1 MNIRSLFF
9 RMRVVHFV
17 GIVLLI
23 ANALL
28 FTDNVLGSAVQIV
41 VAIVIFLHDL
51 DEKINGVNVTKK
63 LLEHFK
69 NIKLNE
75 TIDIKLKYSDEY
87 AKLVDEL
94 NAFIKRA
101 SAVLNLNSFVKET
114 VNIAKKS
121 ERVSQI
127 INNTVK
133 QSEELSNKI
142 VKSLNIAEE
151 ESVKNIEFSEKLQ
164 SEIVS
169 SAELIEETEHNI
181 EKLNETINKQFEKNN
196 DVVNKLQELNNT
208 TEQMKSILG
217 IISDIADQTNLLA
230 LNAAIEAARAGEH
243 GRGFAV
249 VADEVR
255 KLAEKTQKSL
265 NEVNV
270 TINTIVQSVTEVDN
284 QVSENSKE
292 MQNLVEISKTS
303 YENMKNAYDIVFKIN
318 ELSKDD
324 VENSK
329 IIEVEI
335 IESKDKVK
343 TLNKLLE
350 QNLNIVKENSN
361 LMKKILKK
369 VEELQKNIENL

>member
-17 GIVLLI
+17 GIVLLV

-69 NIKLNE
+69 SIKLNE
-75 TIDIKLKYSDEY
+75 TIDIELKYSDEY

-121 ERVSQI
+121 EQVSHI
-127 INNTVK
+127 INDTVK
-133 QSEELSNKI
+133 QSEKLSNKI
-142 VKSLNIAEE
+142 VKSLDIAEE

-169 SAELIEETEHNI
+169 SAKLIEETEHNI
-181 EKLNETINKQFEKNN
+181 EKLNETINTQFEKNN
-196 DVVNKLQELNNT
+196 EVVNKLQELNNT

-217 IISDIADQTNLLA
+217 IIADIADQTNLLA

-284 QVSENSKE
+284 QVSDNSKE

-303 YENMKNAYDIVFKIN
+303 YEYMKNAYDIIFKIN

-324 VENSK
+324 IENSK

-335 IESKDKVK
+335 AESKDKVK
-343 TLNKLLE
+343 ALNKLLA
-350 QNLNIVKENSN
+350 QNLNVVKENSN

-369 VEELQKNIENL
+369 VEDLQKNIENL

>member
-17 GIVLLI
+17 GIVLLV

-69 NIKLNE
+69 SIKLNE
-75 TIDIKLKYSDEY
+75 TIDIELKYSDEY

-121 ERVSQI
+121 EQVSHI
-127 INNTVK
+127 INDTVK

-142 VKSLNIAEE
+142 VKSLDIAEE

-169 SAELIEETEHNI
+169 SAKLIEETEHNI
-181 EKLNETINKQFEKNN
+181 EKLNETINTQFEKNN
-196 DVVNKLQELNNT
+196 EVVNKLQELNNT

-217 IISDIADQTNLLA
+217 IIADIADQTNLLA

-284 QVSENSKE
+284 QVSDNSKE

-303 YENMKNAYDIVFKIN
+303 YEYMKNAYDIIFKIN

-324 VENSK
+324 IENSK

-335 IESKDKVK
+335 AESKDKVK
-343 TLNKLLE
+343 ALNKLLA
-350 QNLNIVKENSN
+350 QNLNVVKENSN

-369 VEELQKNIENL
+369 VEDLQKNIENL

>member
-1 MNIRSLFF
+1 MNIKSLFF
-9 RMRVVHFV
+9 RIRVVHFV
-17 GIVLLI
+17 SIVLLV
-23 ANALL
+23 ANAFF

-41 VAIVIFLHDL
+41 VAIIIFLHDL

-63 LLEHFK
+63 LLERLK
-69 NIKLNE
+69 NVKLNE
-75 TIDIKLKYSDEY
+75 TIDIELKYSDEY

-94 NAFIKRA
+94 NAFIKRV

-121 ERVSQI
+121 EQVSHI
-127 INNTVK
+127 INDTVK

-142 VKSLNIAEE
+142 VKSLDIAEE

-169 SAELIEETEHNI
+169 SAKLIEETEHNI
-181 EKLNETINKQFEKNN
+181 EKLNETINTQFEKNSE
-196 DVVNKLQELNNT
+196 VVNKLQELNNT
-208 TEQMKSILG
+208 TEQMKNILG

-292 MQNLVEISKTS
+292 IQNLVEISKIS
-303 YENMKNAYDIVFKIN
+303 YEYMKNAYDIIFKIN

-324 VENSK
+324 IENSK

-350 QNLNIVKENSN
+350 QNLNVVKENSD

-369 VEELQKNIENL
+369 VEDLQKNIENL

>member
-1 MNIRSLFF
+1 MNIKSLFF
-9 RMRVVHFV
+9 RIRVVHFV
-17 GIVLLI
+17 SIVLLV
-23 ANALL
+23 ANALF

-41 VAIVIFLHDL
+41 VAIIIFLHDL

-63 LLEHFK
+63 LLERLK
-69 NIKLNE
+69 NVKLNE
-75 TIDIKLKYSDEY
+75 TIDIELKYSDEY

-94 NAFIKRA
+94 NAFIKRV

-121 ERVSQI
+121 EQVSHI
-127 INNTVK
+127 INDTVK

-142 VKSLNIAEE
+142 VKSLDIAEE

-169 SAELIEETEHNI
+169 SAKLIEETEHNI
-181 EKLNETINKQFEKNN
+181 EKLNETINTQFEKNSE
-196 DVVNKLQELNNT
+196 VVNKLQELNNT

-292 MQNLVEISKTS
+292 IQNLVEISKIS
-303 YENMKNAYDIVFKIN
+303 YEYMKNAYDIIFKIN

-324 VENSK
+324 IENSK

-350 QNLNIVKENSN
+350 QNLNVVKENSD

-369 VEELQKNIENL
+369 VEDLQKNIENL

>member
-1 MNIRSLFF
+1 MNIKSLFF
-9 RMRVVHFV
+9 RIRVVHFV
-17 GIVLLI
+17 SIVLLV
-23 ANALL
+23 ANAFF

-41 VAIVIFLHDL
+41 VAIIIFLHDL

-63 LLEHFK
+63 LLERLK
-69 NIKLNE
+69 NVKLNE
-75 TIDIKLKYSDEY
+75 TIDIELKYSDEY

-94 NAFIKRA
+94 NAFIKRV

-121 ERVSQI
+121 EQVSHI
-127 INNTVK
+127 INDTVK

-142 VKSLNIAEE
+142 VKSLDIAEE

-169 SAELIEETEHNI
+169 SAKLIEETEHNI
-181 EKLNETINKQFEKNN
+181 EKLNETINTQFEKNSE
-196 DVVNKLQELNNT
+196 VVNKLQELNNT

-292 MQNLVEISKTS
+292 IQNLVEISKIS
-303 YENMKNAYDIVFKIN
+303 YEYMKNAYDIIFKIN

-324 VENSK
+324 IENSK

-350 QNLNIVKENSN
+350 QNLNVVKENSD

-369 VEELQKNIENL
+369 VEDLQKNIENL